1 VTGGRFSFNTPQS
14 QAVAL
19 MVLSA
24 LTVPMIG
31 VFVRMASEELDNGMV
46 VFLRNLLG
54 LVLVLPFFLRH
65 KFEKIRSAKKRAHAL
80 RGVLSAIAIAMYF
93 MTLAHM
99 PLANATVLQFTAPM
113 FLPLAAWPLL
123 GEKPGPGAMALLL
136 VAFAGAWL
144 VSEPE
149 RSGFGV
155 MTAIGLGSAAIGAAT
170 MAYGRR
176 MTDTETPM
184 TLMFYFALY
193 TTLATT
199 AWMLAFGHWQ
209 LPSLRC
215 VLALGVGGFLGNM
228 AQVWVMRAYCALPS
242 TEIAALKYLSIPV
255 TVAVAWVMYEEL
267 PGLTGWA
274 GIGLILSVNFLAIH
288 KARLKKA
295 PSQTGAPVSR

>member
-1 VTGGRFSFNTPQS
+1 MIRRLLNTPEN

-46 VFLRNLLG
+46 VFLRNALG
-54 LVLVLPFFLRH
+54 LLLVMPFFIRH
-65 KFEKIRSAKKRAHAL
+65 RFEKIRSSKKRAHAL
-80 RGVLSAIAIAMYF
+80 RGLLSAIAIAMYF
-93 MTLAHM
+93 LTLAHM

-123 GEKPGPGAMALLL
+123 KEKPGPGAMVLLL
-136 VAFAGAWL
+136 AAFAGAWL

-149 RSGFGV
+149 RNAFGV
-155 MTAIGLGSAAIGAAT
+155 MTAIGLGSAAIGAVT

-176 MTDTETPM
+176 MTDTESPM

-199 AWMLAFGHWQ
+199 IWMVLFGQWQ
-209 LPSLRC
+209 MPSMRSMA
-215 VLALGVGGFLGNM
+215 ALGAGGFLGNM
-228 AQVWVMRAYCALPS
+228 AQVWVMRAYTSLPS

-255 TVAVAWVMYEEL
+255 TVCVAWVLYEEL
-267 PGLTGWA
+267 PGWGGWA
-274 GIGLILSVNFLAIH
+274 GIALILGTNFLTVIKSRAG
-288 KARLKKA
+288 KRAK
-295 PSQTGAPVSR
+295 PPVAEPASR